1 MKSRFSFYGVICML
15 GLVWIGLGGCGE
27 SSRDPTMTGASPVRT
42 PPIPP
47 TEVANALRSL
57 CDQMQSQVN
66 NAAMALEQISPT
78 NDTRRRTLRWRIQTA
93 EICSKANNRDN
104 ALAGLIELWYW
115 TVTLHVHFTSGTG
128 KDVFGANQALV
139 IKRVEMLSA
148 AAEKMVRRAVPPER
162 FHDLENQIR
171 AASADGD
178 AFLSGDPQH
187 ANPLGTLL
195 EVTKLESLLNLTL
208 SPFDAFSGV
217 KTGGQAAEHLAVTAD
232 RAVVLMANYPQLID
246 WHLQAAALEL
256 QGQDTIQALLTEVRR
271 SNASIEAALILAR
284 DVPEEIKRSNASIET
299 ALTLV
304 RELPAQVRK
313 EGVALLDQSRPAQ
326 ADVRDTLRAL
336 TEAATALER
345 LNTGVDQ
352 LIGRFTPAANVVP
365 GTAPLA
371 PPLLDGPPARPFD
384 IREYTAA
391 LNAATSAAKDLR
403 AAVFASEQLLASP
416 AIPTRL
422 TETKATAQNLIAI
435 IAATV
440 IAVLIIATTC
450 VVVGARLLRR

>member
-1 MKSRFSFYGVICML
+1 M
-15 GLVWIGLGGCGE
+15 
-27 SSRDPTMTGASPVRT
+27 
-42 PPIPP
+42 
-47 TEVANALRSL
+47 
-57 CDQMQSQVN
+57 
-66 NAAMALEQISPT
+66 EQ
-78 NDTRRRTLRWRIQTA
+78 
-93 EICSKANNRDN
+93 
-104 ALAGLIELWYW
+104 
-115 TVTLHVHFTSGTG
+115 
-128 KDVFGANQALV
+128 
-139 IKRVEMLSA
+139 RV
-148 AAEKMVRRAVPPER
+148 
-162 FHDLENQIR
+162 R

-195 EVTKLESLLNLTL
+195 EVTRLESLLNLTL

-217 KTGGQAAEHLAVTAD
+217 KTGGDAAEHLAVTAE
-232 RAVVLMANYPQLID
+232 RAVALMANYPQLIN
-246 WHLQAAALEL
+246 WQIQAAALGL
-256 QGQDTIQALLTEVRR
+256 QSQDTVQTVLTEVRR

-284 DVPEEIKRSNASIET
+284 DVPAEIKRSNASIET

-352 LIGRFTPAANVVP
+352 LIGRFTPTATVVP

-371 PPLLDGPPARPFD
+371 PEPLDGPPARPFD

-403 AAVFASEQLLASP
+403 AAVSASEQLMASP
-416 AIPTRL
+416 AIPARL
-422 TETKATAQNLIAI
+422 SETKATAQNLIAI
-435 IAATV
+435 IAAWV
-440 IAVLIIATTC
+440 IAVLVIATTC
-450 VVVGARLLRR
+450 VIVGVRLLRR

>member
-1 MKSRFSFYGVICML
+1 MKSRFRIYGVICML
-15 GLVWIGLGGCGE
+15 GLVLIGLAGCGE
-27 SSRDPTMTGASPVRT
+27 SSRDPTTDGQSSRKA

-66 NAAMALEQISPT
+66 NAAMALEHISPT

-93 EICSKANNRDN
+93 EICSKATNRDN

-128 KDVFGANQALV
+128 KNVFGAQQALV
-139 IKRVEMLSA
+139 IERVEKLSA
-148 AAEKMVRRAVPPER
+148 TAEKMVRRAVPPER
-162 FHDLENQIR
+162 FNDLEKQIR

-217 KTGGQAAEHLAVTAD
+217 KAGGDAAEHLAVTAD

-246 WHLQAAALEL
+246 WHIQAAALEL
-256 QGQDTIQALLTEVRR
+256 QSQDTVQALLAEVRR
-271 SNASIEAALILAR
+271 SNASIEA
-284 DVPEEIKRSNASIET
+284 T
-299 ALTLV
+299 LTLA

-352 LIGRFTPAANVVP
+352 LIGRFAPATNAASETAAN
-365 GTAPLA
+365 TRAPSA
-371 PPLLDGPPARPFD
+371 GPPARPFD

-403 AAVFASEQLLASP
+403 EVVSASEQLIASP
-416 AIPTRL
+416 AVPARL
-422 TETKATAQNLIAI
+422 SETKSTAQNLIAI
-435 IAATV
+435 IAAWI
-440 IAVLIIATTC
+440 IAVLVIATAC
-450 VVVGARLLRR
+450 VVVGVRLLRR

>member
-1 MKSRFSFYGVICML
+1 MNSRLSMYGVLSML
-15 GLVWIGLGGCGE
+15 GLLLIGLAGCGE
-27 SSRDPTMTGASPVRT
+27 SSRDSTTGTSPVNA

-93 EICSKANNRDN
+93 EICSKASNRDN

-115 TVTLHVHFTSGTG
+115 TVTSQVYFTTGSG
-128 KDVFGANQALV
+128 KNVFGANQTLV
-139 IKRVEMLSA
+139 VERVEKLSVT
-148 AAEKMVRRAVPPER
+148 AEKMVRRAVPPER
-162 FHDLENQIR
+162 FNDLEKQIR

-217 KTGGQAAEHLAVTAD
+217 KAGGDAAEHLAVTAD

-246 WHLQAAALEL
+246 WHLQAAVLEL
-256 QGQDTIQALLTEVRR
+256 QSQDTIQALLAEVHR
-271 SNASIEAALILAR
+271 SNASIEAALALAR
-284 DVPEEIKRSNASIET
+284 DLPAEIHRSNASIET

-352 LIGRFTPAANVVP
+352 LIGRFTPVANVSP
-365 GTAPLA
+365 GTAPITPA
-371 PPLLDGPPARPFD
+371 PVDGPPARPFD

-403 AAVFASEQLLASP
+403 EMVSASEQLLASP
-416 AIPTRL
+416 AIPARL
-422 TETKATAQNLIAI
+422 TETKGTAQNLIAI
-435 IAATV
+435 IAAWV
-440 IAVLIIATTC
+440 IAVLVIATAC
-450 VVVGARLLRR
+450 VVVGVRLLRR